1 MSHSATSPVWPMSLE
16 RRSSSMADRGRAT
29 ARTDTLEFKE
39 LRYFVSLA
47 RTRNYSATAREFAV
61 TQTTIT
67 RNIHKLENTLGARL
81 LVRHGRGVVPTA
93 VGSKLVSRLEA
104 VRRLLMSVTD
114 EVHTDTL
121 VRQQQLVTGTFSG
134 DKSGGCTKTSC
145 TLPSAS

>member
-1 MSHSATSPVWPMSLE
+1 MSHSATSQY
-16 RRSSSMADRGRAT
+16 GRCLLSAGRVLWRPEAVRT
-29 ARTDTLEFKE
+29 ARMDALEFKE

-61 TQTTIT
+61 TQSTIT
-67 RNIHKLENTLGARL
+67 RNIRKLEDTLGAQL

-114 EVHTDTL
+114 EGHTDTL
-121 VRQQQLVTGTFSG
+121 VRSSRLSLALSPRQIRWLHQNFW
-134 DKSGGCTKTSC
+134 